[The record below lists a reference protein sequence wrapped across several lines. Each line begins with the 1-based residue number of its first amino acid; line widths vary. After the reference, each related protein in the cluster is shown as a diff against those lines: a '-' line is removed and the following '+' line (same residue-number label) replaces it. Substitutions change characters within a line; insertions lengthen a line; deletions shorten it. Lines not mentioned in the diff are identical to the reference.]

1 MNQVDLNRNYDHHWT
16 TEETASGDGP
26 FSEAET
32 TNNAAYMHEWMV
44 DADLYVT
51 MHTGTWILAYPWG
64 FTGEMPSDW
73 EMFEHIR
80 DTIHETIDEDL
91 PVRNANAGI
100 YPTHGTSRDY
110 GYGVMGYP
118 TFTFETDDE
127 QFLLGTVQSLSDRLS
142 VELDVMRYLISNV
155 WYWRA
160 RLNITS
166 MTVIPSDEVTFSV
179 DNLGHASTEN
189 ATLHYLDSAGEVVWH
204 SPDNFSVNASNSS
217 LVTLSIR
224 DLGLVDGGSWEIHYQ
239 KRVID
244 SATWVS
250 EPVWDE
256 IIKVVDGGGKGFL
269 PAPGIL
275 ISLLAAF
282 GAAFASERRET
293 TFSQGKNAE

>member
-1 MNQVDLNRNYDHHWT
+1 
-16 TEETASGDGP
+16 
-26 FSEAET
+26 
-32 TNNAAYMHEWMV
+32 
-44 DADLYVT
+44 
-51 MHTGTWILAYPWG
+51 
-64 FTGEMPSDW
+64 
-73 EMFEHIR
+73 
-80 DTIHETIDEDL
+80 
-91 PVRNANAGI
+91 
-100 YPTHGTSRDY
+100 
-110 GYGVMGYP
+110 MGYP

-224 DLGLVDGGSWEIHYQ
+224 DLELVDGGSWEIHYQ

-256 IIKVVDGGGKGFL
+256 IIKEVDGGGKGFL

-275 ISLLAAF
+275 ISLLSAF
-282 GAAFASERRET
+282 GAAFASVRRET
-293 TFSQGKNAE
+293 TFFQGKNAE

>member
-1 MNQVDLNRNYDHHWT
+1 
-16 TEETASGDGP
+16 
-26 FSEAET
+26 
-32 TNNAAYMHEWMV
+32 
-44 DADLYVT
+44 
-51 MHTGTWILAYPWG
+51 
-64 FTGEMPSDW
+64 
-73 EMFEHIR
+73 
-80 DTIHETIDEDL
+80 
-91 PVRNANAGI
+91 
-100 YPTHGTSRDY
+100 
-110 GYGVMGYP
+110 
-118 TFTFETDDE
+118 
-127 QFLLGTVQSLSDRLS
+127 
-142 VELDVMRYLISNV
+142 
-155 WYWRA
+155 
-160 RLNITS
+160 

-224 DLGLVDGGSWEIHYQ
+224 DLELVDGGSWEIHYQ